1 MHFLGQQKKP
11 EDIDAILRDKMEEMR
26 ALIDA
31 MAAEDDNCDVRLA
44 QMLEGETEQVRIAIV
59 EKIREMLRERA
70 VEKDRELD
78 QHLEA
83 QKRQGAER
91 QRNLFMQWLTWI
103 MSEETL
109 RKIRVA
115 FMAAPWLE
123 SLVKNIGQE
132 LAAKG
137 VLTQLTDKRELGG
150 LSNNA
155 PNIQQG
161 QGRGGDKG
169 RGA

>member
-1 MHFLGQQKKP
+1 MHLLTEAKKTD
-11 EDIDAILRDKMEEMR
+11 DIEAILRDKMDEIQ

-31 MAAEDDNCDVRLA
+31 MAAEEENCDVKLA
-44 QMLEGETEQVRIAIV
+44 ELLEGEPEQVRVAIV
-59 EKIREMLRERA
+59 EKLREMLRERA
-70 VEKDRELD
+70 SEKEQELNK
-78 QHLEA
+78 HLDA
-83 QKRQGAER
+83 QKKVEAGR
-91 QRNLFMQWLTWI
+91 QRNVFMQWLAWI

-115 FMAAPWLE
+115 FMSAPGLE
-123 SLVKNIGQE
+123 SVVKNIGQE

-155 PNIQQG
+155 PNLQQG

-169 RGA
+169 R